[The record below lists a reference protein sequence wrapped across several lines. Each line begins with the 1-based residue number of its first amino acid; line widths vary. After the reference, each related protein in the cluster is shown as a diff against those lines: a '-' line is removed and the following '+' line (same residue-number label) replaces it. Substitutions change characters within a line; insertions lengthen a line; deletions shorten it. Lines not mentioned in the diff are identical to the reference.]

1 MTQVA
6 FTHPFRAL
14 SLSFKHAPLAVRE
27 QLVLDEAACHQL
39 LRTLRH
45 GLGLNDLLV
54 LSTCQRTEVYYAA
67 GTDRSAEIMQ
77 ALAALK
83 NCPIGPDWQRYFEVM
98 TDAAAAARH
107 LFAVALGLEA
117 RVLGDWQ
124 IIGQVKQAYRWAV
137 QAEAAGPF
145 LHRLLHAVFA
155 AHKRVQQETSFRSGT
170 ASASSAAVEL
180 VAELT
185 AHLPA
190 PRVLVVGVGSIGAD
204 VCRHLTARHTFGRVA
219 LCNRTRAKAAALA
232 SECRLDLVEFEEL
245 ATALREAD
253 VVISAITC
261 PQAFFT
267 PQLVGEAMGRSC
279 KLFVDLSMPRSVA
292 PAVAQVPGVALYNID
307 AIQSKTSAALELRRA
322 AVPQVHAIITEH
334 LAELHAWSQT
344 LQVSPLIHRLKN
356 HLEHLRQQELG
367 RYGTRLSPAETTLLD
382 TTTRSLMQKVLKQQV
397 LHLKQACLRNNAEP
411 LMAQLSEL
419 FALESQPAA

>member
-1 MTQVA
+1 MSQPLLA
-6 FTHPFRAL
+6 HPFRAL
-14 SLSFKHAPLAVRE
+14 SLSFERAPLAIRE
-27 QLVLDEAACHQL
+27 QLALDEVACLQL

-45 GLGLNDLLV
+45 ELGLSDLLV

-67 GTDRSAEIMQ
+67 GPDRSPEIML
-77 ALAALK
+77 ALGQLK
-83 NCPIGPDWQRYFEVM
+83 NCPIGSAWRPYFEVIS
-98 TDAAAAARH
+98 DASAAARH

-170 ASASSAAVEL
+170 ASASGAAVEL

-185 AHLPA
+185 AHLA
-190 PRVLVVGVGSIGAD
+190 CPRVLVVGVGSIGAD
-204 VCRHLTARHTFGRVA
+204 VCRHLAARHPFGRVA
-219 LCNRTRAKAAALA
+219 LCNRTRSRAAALA
-232 SECRLDLVEFEEL
+232 AGCRLGLVEFEEL
-245 ATALREAD
+245 TAALQEAD

-267 PQLVGEAMGRSC
+267 PQLVAATMGPGR

-322 AVPQVHAIITEH
+322 AVPQVQGIIADC
-334 LAELHAWSQT
+334 LAELQAWSRARR
-344 LQVSPLIHRLKN
+344 VSPLIHQLKN

-367 RYGTRLSPAETTLLD
+367 RYGKRLSPAETTLLD
-382 TTTRSLMQKVLKQQV
+382 ATTRSLMQKVLKQQV
-397 LHLKQACLRNNAEP
+397 LHLKRACQRDNAGP
-411 LMAQLSEL
+411 LMAQLSAL
-419 FALESQPAA
+419 FAVESQPTA

>member
-6 FTHPFRAL
+6 FAHPFRAL
-14 SLSFKHAPLAVRE
+14 SLSFKRAPLAVRE
-27 QLVLDEAACHQL
+27 QLALDETACHQL

-45 GLGLNDLLV
+45 ELGLTDLLV

-67 GTDRSAEIMQ
+67 RADRSTEIMQ
-77 ALAALK
+77 ALGQLK
-83 NCPIGPDWQRYFEVM
+83 NCLIDPGWQPYFEVM
-98 TDAAAAARH
+98 SDAAAAARH

-170 ASASSAAVEL
+170 ASASGAAVEL

-185 AHLPA
+185 AQLA
-190 PRVLVVGVGSIGAD
+190 SPRVLVVGVGSIGAD
-204 VCRHLTARHTFGRVA
+204 VCRHLAARNAFDRVA
-219 LCNRTRAKAAALA
+219 LCNRTRSKAVVLAA
-232 SECRLDLVEFEEL
+232 ECRLDLVEFDEL
-245 ATALREAD
+245 PTALREAD

-267 PQLVGEAMGRSC
+267 PRLVAETMQCNR

-292 PAVAQVPGVALYNID
+292 PAVAQVPGVTLYNID
-307 AIQSKTSAALELRRA
+307 AIKSKTSAALELRWA
-322 AVPQVHAIITEH
+322 AVPQVHAIIANH
-334 LAELHAWSQT
+334 LAELHTWSQT
-344 LQVSPLIHRLKN
+344 LRVSPLIHQLKN
-356 HLEHLRQQELG
+356 HLEALRRQEVS
-367 RYGTRLSPAETTLLD
+367 RYSRRLSPTETTLIEAA
-382 TTTRSLMQKVLKQQV
+382 TRSLMQKVLKQQV
-397 LHLKQACLRNNAEP
+397 LHLKRVSLCDGAEP
-411 LMAQLSEL
+411 LLAQFSKL
-419 FALESQPAA
+419 FAFENERAS